1 MSNRQFLAIHGL
13 PTGPGLWGR
22 LGLDVEAPALSGVGT
37 AAPSACTLDGWM
49 SELRQL
55 LNGDTVLVGHDLG
68 GVLAAMLAAER
79 AAAGQRVA
87 GLALSGTSL
96 SPAYWAA
103 VRASAWPGLWRYF
116 YRRHGGRRFLLG
128 GMAAER
134 HAEALSAFGLAL
146 DGFTPG
152 GLSPGHPAAIP
163 DLPARMRATAAGM
176 RLPAGLTGRL
186 RAGGFPI
193 RLIWGRRDPWY
204 PLWMARRLAA
214 DLGAGLATV
223 EAGHL
228 APWEAPEAFAAA
240 LRAVWPDL
248 PDQGGV

>member
-1 MSNRQFLAIHGL
+1 MSNLKFVAIHGL

-22 LGLDVEAPALSGVGT
+22 LGLEVTAPALSGVGT

-49 SELRQL
+49 SELRPL
-55 LNGDTVLVGHDLG
+55 INGDTVLIGHDLG

-103 VRASAWPGLWRYF
+103 VRASARPGLWRYF

-128 GMAAER
+128 GMAPER
-134 HAEALSAFGLAL
+134 HAAALEAF
-146 DGFTPG
+146 

-163 DLPARMRATAAGM
+163 DLPARMRAAAAGM
-176 RLPAGLTGRL
+176 RLPAGLAGRL

-214 DLGAGLATV
+214 DLGAGLAAV

-240 LRAVWPDL
+240 LR
-248 PDQGGV
+248 DQGV